1 MDLKSNF
8 SREWTAGVLFRM
20 HRGVQPTIR
29 LRSLIVGIRQVT
41 VCRAGVSSLPWHLCP
56 PRLHL
61 RVEPQ
66 GTVRWRHA
74 PLLGPLRQC
83 RSKRKSLSPA
93 ASRRP
98 PVGRRG
104 HRKTAGFVD
113 VFETAPLGPG
123 RQPLNSRL
131 PKNVIAWRLRAGKS
145 SASVDQA
152 AGIGGICFPSAC
164 GDCFH
169 NALSG
174 ACSAFVLSACPPA
187 RKAVKP
193 VIGFFRR
200 DCGVSRRG
208 GENTYIGDG
217 RDEPAQSSK
226 FQI

>member
-20 HRGVQPTIR
+20 QRGFQPTIR
-29 LRSLIVGIRQVT
+29 LSSLIVGIRQVT

-61 RVEPQ
+61 GVEPQ

-113 VFETAPLGPG
+113 AIETAPLGPR

-131 PKNVIAWRLRAGKS
+131 PKNVIFRRLRLGKS
-145 SASVDQA
+145 SASVDQS
-152 AGIGGICFPSAC
+152 GRHLWHLFPQRMRRLFPQRLARLFPQRLERLFPQRFVRSVF
-164 GDCFH
+164 G
-169 NALSG
+169 L
-174 ACSAFVLSACPPA
+174 CSFRLPA
-187 RKAVKP
+187 RAK
-193 VIGFFRR
+193 
-200 DCGVSRRG
+200 
-208 GENTYIGDG
+208 DG
-217 RDEPAQSSK
+217 
-226 FQI
+226 

>member
-1 MDLKSNF
+1 MQ
-8 SREWTAGVLFRM
+8 
-20 HRGVQPTIR
+20 RGVQPTIR
-29 LRSLIVGIRQVT
+29 LWSLIVGNRQVT

-113 VFETAPLGPG
+113 AFETAPPGSG

-131 PKNVIAWRLRAGKS
+131 PKNVIAWTLRAGKGQRLCGS
-145 SASVDQA
+145 PSQYQRHL
-152 AGIGGICFPSAC
+152 FPQRLS
-164 GDCFH
+164 DCFH

-174 ACSAFVLSACPPA
+174 ACSTFVLSACPLA
-187 RKAVKP
+187 RKTVKP
-193 VIGFFRR
+193 MIGFFRR

-217 RDEPAQSSK
+217 RDKPAQSSK

>member
-29 LRSLIVGIRQVT
+29 LLSLIVGNRQVT

-61 RVEPQ
+61 GVEPQ
-66 GTVRWRHA
+66 GIVRWRHA

-113 VFETAPLGPG
+113 IFETAPLGRR

-131 PKNVIAWRLRAGKS
+131 RKNVIAGRLRAGKS
-145 SASVDQA
+145 RASTHQPHA
-152 AGIGGICFPSAC
+152 PRRRLFPQRLTRLFPQPFVRSVFGLCSFRLPAC
-164 GDCFH
+164 G
-169 NALSG
+169 
-174 ACSAFVLSACPPA
+174 
-187 RKAVKP
+187 K
-193 VIGFFRR
+193 
-200 DCGVSRRG
+200 G
-208 GENTYIGDG
+208 G
-217 RDEPAQSSK
+217 
-226 FQI
+226 

>member
-1 MDLKSNF
+1 MQ
-8 SREWTAGVLFRM
+8 
-20 HRGVQPTIR
+20 RGVQPTIR
-29 LRSLIVGIRQVT
+29 LSSLIVGNRQVT

-61 RVEPQ
+61 SVEPQ

-98 PVGRRG
+98 PIGRRG

-113 VFETAPLGPG
+113 AFETAPLGPG

-145 SASVDQA
+145 SASTHPTA
-152 AGIGGICFPSAC
+152 RYLGR
-164 GDCFH
+164 DCFH
-169 NALSG
+169 NAWAIVLTTFERLFPQRFVRSVFDL
-174 ACSAFVLSACPPA
+174 CS
-187 RKAVKP
+187 
-193 VIGFFRR
+193 FRL
-200 DCGVSRRG
+200 
-208 GENTYIGDG
+208 
-217 RDEPAQSSK
+217 
-226 FQI
+226 

>member
-20 HRGVQPTIR
+20 QRGVWPTIR
-29 LRSLIVGIRQVT
+29 LWSLIVGNRQVT

-113 VFETAPLGPG
+113 AFKTAPVSRR

-131 PKNVIAWRLRAGKS
+131 PKNVIAGRLRTGKS
-145 SASVDQA
+145 S
-152 AGIGGICFPSAC
+152 G
-164 GDCFH
+164 
-169 NALSG
+169 SG
-174 ACSAFVLSACPPA
+174 NQ
-187 RKAVKP
+187 
-193 VIGFFRR
+193 
-200 DCGVSRRG
+200 RG
-208 GENTYIGDG
+208 GH
-217 RDEPAQSSK
+217 RRHLSS
-226 FQI
+226 